1 MQREKKRK
9 ELLEKKR
16 LADNEKRLHPKS
28 EKDFECLYSGL
39 ESMISFFLLM
49 NLFSLESSR
58 NE

>member
-39 ESMISFFLLM
+39 ESMISFF
-49 NLFSLESSR
+49 FS
-58 NE
+58 